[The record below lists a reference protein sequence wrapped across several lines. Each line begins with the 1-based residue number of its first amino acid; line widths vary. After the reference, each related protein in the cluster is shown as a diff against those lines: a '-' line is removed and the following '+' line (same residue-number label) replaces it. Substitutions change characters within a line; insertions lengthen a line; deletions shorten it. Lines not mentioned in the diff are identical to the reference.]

1 MRIIIEGWRF
11 LPHSYAIA
19 NQFQMLEMLKRP
31 QLEIYHQD
39 MPYISTSWEPI
50 TGLFPQ
56 NEETALRNI
65 PHLSPQQ
72 PADATLRMY
81 APFNL
86 NSSTTNRT
94 ATFAC
99 NEWGIVTKSI
109 IKGMGV
115 KSFAEAHTQSDTI
128 IITPSHWSKEGF
140 IRSGAE
146 ESRVVVV
153 PLGVNPNIY
162 HPLPI
167 DERNTLRQKFGI
179 DNCFVFLNVGVMCNS
194 SQGIGRLLK
203 AFATI
208 VEYYPA
214 TKLILKGRDAIFPS
228 RDSIAKA
235 GKVALTDTE
244 MERIKSRIIYYGQTL
259 SFLEL
264 AQLYQIADAYVSPYL
279 AEGFNLPVLEAA
291 ACGLPVICT
300 RGGPTDDFTNPNF
313 ALAIDSQLMTN
324 YTQHGE
330 TLWFVLP
337 EQEHLVELMQ
347 TIIEKTLFREQA
359 SKAGPQWVLQ
369 NFTWKQVVDKL
380 LDLLIPSLKLSRPTF
395 EPIIL

>member
-1 MRIIIEGWRF
+1 
-11 LPHSYAIA
+11 
-19 NQFQMLEMLKRP
+19 
-31 QLEIYHQD
+31 

-140 IRSGAE
+140 IRSGAQ

-208 VEYYPA
+208 VEYYPD

-324 YTQHGE
+324 HTKHGE